1 MRYRTIL
8 LLFLVLGPASA
19 MAEDGQAA
27 RLNQEGNLL
36 YQEGKLEEALK
47 RYAEALALDPASS
60 ALQYNLGNALCRAG
74 RFEEALDAYSQAA
87 AGQEMSSDL
96 GQAARFNEG
105 TASLQAEDFENAV
118 RSLREAVIANP
129 DDEGGRHNL
138 ELALARLQEQQQQE
152 QEQEQEQE
160 GKEDQQESGE
170 EGQQDSD
177 QSQEGEEEQEQN
189 QEGDRQNEQEPD
201 PQGDSPPQPQGN
213 QQDEP
218 PESPEGSEPTPA
230 EERQDLS
237 EEEAR
242 RLLAALDRDER
253 EELKE
258 SLEKPKKRKSGGG
271 RDW

>member
-1 MRYRTIL
+1 MRRGTYM
-8 LLFLVLGPASA
+8 LLFLALWPAYLV
-19 MAEDGQAA
+19 AEDGQAA
-27 RLNQEGNLL
+27 RLNQEGNAL
-36 YQEGKLEEALK
+36 YQEGKLEEALN
-47 RYAEALALDPASS
+47 RYAEALALDPESS
-60 ALQYNLGNALCRAG
+60 ALQYNLGNALYRAG
-74 RFEEALDAYSQAA
+74 RFEEALDAYSQAT
-87 AGQEMSSDL
+87 AGQEMNTDL

-129 DDEGGRHNL
+129 DDEGGRRNL
-138 ELALARLQEQQQQE
+138 ELALARMQQEQQEQQE
-152 QEQEQEQE
+152 QEQEGE
-160 GKEDQQESGE
+160 EDQEESGE
-170 EGQQDSD
+170 EGQRESD
-177 QSQEGEEEQEQN
+177 QPQEGENEQEQD
-189 QEGDRQNEQEPD
+189 QEGDRQSEQNPD
-201 PQGDSPPQPQGN
+201 PQGDAPPQPQGN

-230 EERQDLS
+230 EESQDLS

-258 SLEKPKKRKSGGG
+258 SLEKPKKRKAGGG